1 MDIYFTPLAQERLD
15 TIVEY
20 LSITWGE
27 SVKSKF
33 LSEFMRCLRLISI
46 NQILFPLFEE
56 YEDVRRCLVTSY
68 NTIYYRVKNSQIQIL
83 TIWDNRMDPLTL
95 KFLIS
100 RAY

>member
-15 TIVEY
+15 AIVYY

-27 SVKSKF
+27 LVKGKF

-46 NQILFPLFEE
+46 NQVLFPLFEE
-56 YEDVRRCLVTSY
+56 YCDIRRCLITSY
-68 NTIYYRVKNSQIQIL
+68 NTIYYRVKNNQIQIL

-95 KFLIS
+95 KFLIA